1 MNNKFIPKRVI
12 VTPSSEG
19 NTYTNEILDRVL
31 LLNPNVKI
39 IYSENDDP
47 DFPADVDKFKYMKNS
62 LVLVERK
69 GPFITTFESPGD
81 IVEKMITVI
90 SLGWHCALNCEYCYL
105 QNSISRV
112 KWMMLYTNRDRI
124 KEELEREPFV
134 HKTLLTLWN
143 LHSHYQQKEQMKI
156 TGNFHQLSNDIRK
169 TNLQKKI
176 IIDDNSAIRFLVKN
190 LTRHMNTL
198 VPGSSLYKLTETRG
212 KLKKLLNRINTN
224 TDEKTILKL
233 YDKIK
238 IVYKKLYRLSDS
250 PDIEDFHKNILNII
264 NYLDP
269 VSELN
274 TIKPI
279 KKGLDSIA
287 KDLEEE
293 AIDIL
298 PEQLVNLKKRL
309 VGFYENNSSSRPGML
324 IAEYTDILAIDHI
337 AETVNWFVGLMNTYP
352 QMDIEL
358 PTKTAVFEELIDE
371 HPDANVKVTMNF
383 NPEKVI
389 KLYEHGTANL
399 NDRIAIMK
407 RMQSETNYKL
417 NIRVEPI
424 IFYDGYENEYIE
436 LIKKLMTEIGTKQVL
451 TISMGCIRIG
461 VRLKS
466 RAIKHYG
473 ANNLMKDLV
482 KPEGSDTKWRN
493 NKHSRIDIYKKLI
506 NIIRE
511 YSEDIPIE
519 LGAELPDVWDSL
531 GLNRIGQIEGQ
542 TKVFIK

>member
-1 MNNKFIPKRVI
+1 MIEKYIPKRVI

-19 NTYTNEILDRVL
+19 SAYTNEILERVL
-31 LLNPNVKI
+31 QLGSNVEI

-90 SLGWHCALNCEYCYL
+90 SLGWHCALNCKYCYL

-143 LHSHYQQKEQMKI
+143 LHLHYQQKEQMKI

-238 IVYKKLYRLSDS
+238 IVYKKLYRLPDS
-250 PDIEDFHKNILNII
+250 PIIENYRNNILNII

-309 VGFYENNSSSRPGML
+309 VGFYENNSNSRPGML

-337 AETVNWFVGLMNTYP
+337 AKTVNWFVGLMNTYP

>member
-1 MNNKFIPKRVI
+1 
-12 VTPSSEG
+12 
-19 NTYTNEILDRVL
+19 
-31 LLNPNVKI
+31 
-39 IYSENDDP
+39 
-47 DFPADVDKFKYMKNS
+47 
-62 LVLVERK
+62 
-69 GPFITTFESPGD
+69 
-81 IVEKMITVI
+81 
-90 SLGWHCALNCEYCYL
+90 
-105 QNSISRV
+105 
-112 KWMMLYTNRDRI
+112 
-124 KEELEREPFV
+124 
-134 HKTLLTLWN
+134 
-143 LHSHYQQKEQMKI
+143 
-156 TGNFHQLSNDIRK
+156 
-169 TNLQKKI
+169 
-176 IIDDNSAIRFLVKN
+176 
-190 LTRHMNTL
+190 
-198 VPGSSLYKLTETRG
+198 
-212 KLKKLLNRINTN
+212 
-224 TDEKTILKL
+224 
-233 YDKIK
+233 
-238 IVYKKLYRLSDS
+238 
-250 PDIEDFHKNILNII
+250 
-264 NYLDP
+264 
-269 VSELN
+269 
-274 TIKPI
+274 
-279 KKGLDSIA
+279 
-287 KDLEEE
+287 
-293 AIDIL
+293 
-298 PEQLVNLKKRL
+298 
-309 VGFYENNSSSRPGML
+309 
-324 IAEYTDILAIDHI
+324 
-337 AETVNWFVGLMNTYP
+337 MNTYP